1 MAEIF
6 ECGTMR
12 TRDGLNLYFRLNRP
26 RRPKALVIFLH
37 SLGEHCGYYED
48 MTEKLNEAGYGVCRF
63 DCRGHGRSDGPRGDV
78 QDFQDYLRDV
88 DTVVELVR
96 KAFPGLALFLM
107 GHSMGGLVAA
117 AYAAEYPG
125 KVDGGITAGA
135 AVRMMPALEFLK
147 RDARYYHRERGD
159 ERFSFV
165 IPRQKTRTTDKGED
179 GLVLDSVTVRLAGR
193 VWIEG
198 ADWFASHRK
207 DITAPLFIL
216 HGESDGLVPPEASK
230 WLYDGIAS
238 EDRALRL
245 YPERGHS
252 LLEGDAEVLGDIV
265 AWLDAHRRES
275 STGDVR
281 T

>member
-26 RRPKALVIFLH
+26 RRPKALIIFLH
-37 SLGEHCGYYED
+37 SLGEHCGRYED
-48 MTEKLNEAGYGVCRF
+48 MAEKLNEAGYGVCRF

-78 QDFQDYLRDV
+78 QDFQDYLHDV

-147 RDARYYHRERGD
+147 RDARHYHRERGD

-165 IPRQKTRTTDKGED
+165 IPRQKTKAADMGED
-179 GLVLDSVTVRLAGR
+179 GLILDSVTVRLAGR

-207 DITAPLFIL
+207 DITSPLFIL
-216 HGESDGLVPPEASK
+216 HGESDGLVPPECSK

-275 STGDVR
+275 SSGDVR

>member
-37 SLGEHCGYYED
+37 SLGEHSGRYED

-96 KAFPGLALFLM
+96 KTFPGLALFLM

-117 AYAAEYPG
+117 AYAAEFPG

-147 RDARYYHRERGD
+147 RDARHYHRERGD
-159 ERFSFV
+159 ERFSFL
-165 IPRQKTRTTDKGED
+165 IPRQKTRTADKGED
-179 GLVLDSVTVRLAGR
+179 SLVLDSATVRLAGR

-207 DITAPLFIL
+207 DITSPLFIL
-216 HGESDGLVPPEASK
+216 HGESDGLVPPESSK
-230 WLYDGIAS
+230 WLYDGVAS

-252 LLEGDAEVLGDIV
+252 LLEGDAEVMSDIV
-265 AWLDAHRRES
+265 AWLDAHRREGAS
-275 STGDVR
+275 GDVR
-281 T
+281 A